1 MQHFLQLYGTDLL
14 ETLQNCDH
22 TIDTALNPIA
32 TGITDFGRKQEA
44 LGVRVGVGLRQ
55 LRHLAIPAELAAT
68 IRARPTVVELSQ
80 ALTRAGLIDG
90 DLITKH
96 LDGKIAQATRFH
108 RRTRPTREPGTSPL
122 ATWHCCTSATRI
134 GCNAPWNPRRNT
146 PTHCTLAQTFLT
158 RPRVEPY

>member
-1 MQHFLQLYGTDLL
+1 MKVKVQHFLQLYGTDLL

-96 LDGKIAQATRFH
+96 LDGKIAQ
-108 RRTRPTREPGTSPL
+108 
-122 ATWHCCTSATRI
+122 
-134 GCNAPWNPRRNT
+134 
-146 PTHCTLAQTFLT
+146 PTHAFTDGLD
-158 RPRVEPY
+158 PH